1 MAGISKMAGTFL
13 FASLLLCAGSVHAQV
28 IVTYSSIVF
37 SVVVDRGE
45 LRETM
50 RSEHRARVE
59 RAMANRPE
67 RVQRN
72 FDQPDPN
79 QRNEDAA
86 RVQRE
91 AEIAERRARWQR
103 MSPDERQQ
111 LRRDI
116 NQAGREFYQAPPPP
130 PPRRDGP

>member
-1 MAGISKMAGTFL
+1 MAGISKIAGKL
-13 FASLLLCAGSVHAQV
+13 LVAWLLLCAGSAHAQV
-28 IVTYSSIVF
+28 VITYSSIVF
-37 SVVVDRGE
+37 SVAVDRGE

-59 RAMANRPE
+59 RAMANRPQ

-86 RVQRE
+86 REQRE
-91 AEIAERRARWQR
+91 AEMAERRARWQR

-116 NQAGREFYQAPPPP
+116 NQAGREFYQPPPP
-130 PPRRDGP
+130 PPLRRDGP

>member
-1 MAGISKMAGTFL
+1 MAGKFL
-13 FASLLLCAGSVHAQV
+13 FASLLLCAGSVQAQE

-86 RVQRE
+86 RAQRE

>member
-1 MAGISKMAGTFL
+1 MAGISKMAGKFL
-13 FASLLLCAGSVHAQV
+13 FAGLLLCAGAAHAQV
-28 IVTYSSIVF
+28 VITYSSVVF

-50 RSEHRARVE
+50 RREHRARVE

-86 RVQRE
+86 REQRE

-116 NQAGREFYQAPPPP
+116 NQAGREFYQP